1 MHPVARSR
9 PTDTPRVRARRYA
22 RRRTWL
28 RVLALTVALLVP
40 TAHAATHA
48 AASLPPTASSELP
61 TTECDL
67 LGNAPR
73 PQARHTLRPSAP
85 PRSPSSVSPV
95 PTPATRHDSPCLPA
109 RPWPRPPCALHALRS
124 VVLRC

>member
-1 MHPVARSR
+1 MPPIARSR

-40 TAHAATHA
+40 TAHTATHA
-48 AASLPPTASSELP
+48 AATLPPTLLSELP
-61 TTECDL
+61 AAEYDL
-67 LGNAPR
+67 LENAPR
-73 PQARHTLRPSAP
+73 PLTRRAPRPVAP
-85 PRSPSSVSPV
+85 PRSAPVASPR
-95 PTPATRHDSPCLPA
+95 PAPAPPHGHRFLPA
-109 RPWPRPPCALHALRS
+109 PPWPRPPYALHALRS